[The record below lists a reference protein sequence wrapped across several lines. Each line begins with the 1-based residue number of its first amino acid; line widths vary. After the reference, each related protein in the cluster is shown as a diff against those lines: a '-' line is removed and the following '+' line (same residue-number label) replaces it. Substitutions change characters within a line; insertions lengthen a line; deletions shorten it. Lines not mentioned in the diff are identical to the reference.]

1 MTSTSLWIHGR
12 PWLSNPDQWPKNIEV
27 KPSSESRAEAKVTKE
42 ILTIALPKNDVF
54 NEILENFSLL
64 KTLCICA
71 WISRFLANC
80 KNSKSTRLEGP
91 LTTEEIKC
99 QEVWWTKRSQAEA
112 TCANN
117 FQADKLQLN
126 LQPRNSGILECRGR
140 IVGAYPTYLPDDNL
154 FTYKFVQQAHLST
167 IHGGVTLTMTKVRE
181 THWVPRL
188 RRLTKKVIKS
198 CWGCKRLQA
207 QAYQTLPPGDLP
219 LTHTQGVTPYQT
231 IGVDFAGSI
240 KCRLTPKT
248 EGKAYLVL
256 YACSLTRG
264 VYLDLLPSLET
275 DKFLTSLKGFI
286 ARRGRPQVIYSDNG
300 STFNAAADWISKV
313 RKEEKFHHYLAS
325 MTLPGDLTSAEPHG
339 GVANSK
345 GS

>member
-1 MTSTSLWIHGR
+1 MTSTSLWIHGP

-42 ILTIALPKNDVF
+42 ILTFALPKNDEF

-188 RRLTKKVIKS
+188 RRVTKKVIKS
-198 CWGCKRLQA
+198 CWRYKRFQA
-207 QAYQTLPPGDLP
+207 QAYETPPPVDLP
-219 LTHTQGVTPYQT
+219 LARTQGVTPYQT
-231 IGVDFAGSI
+231 IGVDFAGPI
-240 KCRLTPKT
+240 K
-248 EGKAYLVL
+248 Y
-256 YACSLTRG
+256 
-264 VYLDLLPSLET
+264 
-275 DKFLTSLKGFI
+275 
-286 ARRGRPQVIYSDNG
+286 
-300 STFNAAADWISKV
+300 
-313 RKEEKFHHYLAS
+313 
-325 MTLPGDLTSAEPHG
+325 
-339 GVANSK
+339 
-345 GS
+345 